1 MRPLIVSHAACGGHA
16 PENTLA
22 GIRKAIDLGSEA
34 IEIDV
39 QASADGVPVLMH
51 DLTVDRTTNGSG
63 VVAELPLEQLR
74 ALDAGGE
81 RVPTLTEVLGLTKGK
96 VLLVMEIKQP
106 GIEEHIARVVHDM
119 EALDDVMAWSFFP
132 DALEGMRAAEP
143 KVPQALLI
151 GGDSMPKWTR
161 IRASA
166 IQLGVQA
173 VSIVNSSVD
182 AVVAEDCRRRGLS
195 LYTWTPD
202 STREIERLVAIGVDG
217 VCSNFPDKIV
227 SVLARHTPTG
237 LSS

>member
-1 MRPLIVSHAACGGHA
+1 MRPLIISHAACGGHA

-51 DLTVDRTTNGSG
+51 DLTLDRTTKKSG
-63 VVAELPLEQLR
+63 ALREMTLDELR
-74 ALDAGGE
+74 ALDVGGE
-81 RVPTLTEVLGLTKGK
+81 PVPMLAEVLELTKGK

-106 GIEEHIARVVHDM
+106 GVEADIARVVHDM

-132 DALEGMRAAEP
+132 EALEGMRAAEP
-143 KVPQALLI
+143 KVPRALLI
-151 GGDSMPKWTR
+151 GGESMPKWER

-166 IQLGVQA
+166 IRMGVQG
-173 VSIVNSSVD
+173 VSVFNQSVD
-182 AVVAEDCRRRGLS
+182 EAVAKDCRRRGLA

-202 STREIERLVAIGVDG
+202 STREIERLVALGVDG
-217 VCSNFPDKIV
+217 VCSNFPEKV
-227 SVLARHTPTG
+227 VGALGRRSAA
-237 LSS
+237 